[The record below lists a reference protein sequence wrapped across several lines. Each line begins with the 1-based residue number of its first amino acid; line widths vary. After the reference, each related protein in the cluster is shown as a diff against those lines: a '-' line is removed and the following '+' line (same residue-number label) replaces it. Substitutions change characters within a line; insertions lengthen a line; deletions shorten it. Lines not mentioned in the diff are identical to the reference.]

1 MLVPLSVADCMTRE
15 VLTTRPETTVRAAAR
30 ELSAADVGSLVV
42 IEADEPVGIV
52 TETDLVD
59 VLADALDPDEV
70 TVGTVMAADLITIHP
85 DATLERAA
93 ALFEQHDVERFPV
106 VDDGELVGI
115 VAVSDL
121 ADYLPHLTER
131 RRRVD
136 AAFEFDPHPHLPADS
151 PEMAYDHPDWEFAGE
166 GTADGLDVGDVV
178 RFRKRLTD
186 EDVQSFAAASG
197 DTNRLHLDGEFA
209 AQTRFG
215 ERIVHGVLT
224 TGVVS
229 AALARLP
236 GLVIYLSQDL
246 RFMGPIGVGDVAT
259 AVGRV
264 TEDMAG
270 AKYRLDVAVYD
281 EDGEAAVEGE
291 SVVLVDELPAGT
303 DSAAVPVEEAAAT
316 DD

>member
-1 MLVPLSVADCMTRE
+1 MLVPLSVGDCMTRE
-15 VLTTRPETTVRAAAR
+15 VLTTTPETRLRAAAR

-42 IEADEPVGIV
+42 LADGQPVGIV
-52 TETDLVD
+52 TEADLVD
-59 VLADALDPDEV
+59 VLADRLDPDEV
-70 TVGTVMAADLITIHP
+70 TVGAVMAADLVTVHA

-93 ALFEQHDVERFPV
+93 TLFDRHGVERFPV

-115 VAVSDL
+115 VAVSDV

-136 AAFEFDPHPHLPADS
+136 AAFEVDPQAHLPSDS
-151 PEMAYDHPDWEFAGE
+151 PEMAYDHPDWEFDGE

-186 EDVQSFAAASG
+186 ADVRSFAAASG
-197 DTNRLHLDGEFA
+197 DTNRLHLDDEFA
-209 AQTRFG
+209 AKTRFG

-246 RFMGPIGVGDVAT
+246 RFVGPISVDDVAT
-259 AVGRV
+259 AVCQV
-264 TEDMAG
+264 TEDLEG
-270 AKYRLDVAVYD
+270 PKYRLDVAVYD
-281 EDGEAAVEGE
+281 EDGDAAVEGE
-291 SVVLVDELPAGT
+291 SVVLVDELPVGT
-303 DSAAVPVEEAAAT
+303 ESSAVPVEEAAG
-316 DD
+316 DDD

>member
-1 MLVPLSVADCMTRE
+1 MVRD
-15 VLTTRPETTVRAAAR
+15 VLTTTPGTTVRAAAR

-42 IEADEPVGIV
+42 RESGEPVGIV
-52 TETDLVD
+52 TETDLAH

-70 TVGTVMAADLITIHP
+70 TVGTVMAPDLITIGA

-93 ALFEQHDVERFPV
+93 ELFERHDVERFPV

-121 ADYLPHLTER
+121 ADYLPHLTDR
-131 RRRVD
+131 RRRVE
-136 AAFEFDPHPHLPADS
+136 AAFEADPHPHLPSES
-151 PEMAYDHPDWEFAGE
+151 PEMAYDHPDWEFVGE
-166 GTADGLDVGDVV
+166 GTGDGLGVGDVV

-186 EDVQSFAAASG
+186 GDVRAFAEASG
-197 DTNRLHLDGEFA
+197 DTNRLHLDDEFA
-209 AQTRFG
+209 ARTRFG

-246 RFMGPIGVGDVAT
+246 RFMGPVGVGDVAT
-259 AVGRV
+259 AVCRV
-264 TEDMAG
+264 TEDLQG
-270 AKYRLDVAVYD
+270 AKFRLDVAVYD
-281 EDGEAAVEGE
+281 ADGEAAVEGE
-291 SVVLVDELPAGT
+291 SVVLVDELPTGT
-303 DSAAVPVEEAAAT
+303 ESAAVPVEEAAA
-316 DD
+316 DDD